1 MVQPWKTIWQVLK
14 KLNIESSYNSAVH
27 SKRNEGIC
35 PYKNLYISAQS
46 SIVHNNQNNLNF
58 HLLRKEW
65 IKWGIPY
72 NGILLGSKKKNEVLI
87 VATIQMNLE
96 NIRLNKRIQ
105 SQKAIYYMI
114 LFMWNV
120 HNRKS
125 HTDRNE
131 LPGGDW
137 REMRNSNVYGV
148 FLVGVGAVKKMI
160 LWYSVNY

>member
-1 MVQPWKTIWQVLK
+1 MEYYL
-14 KLNIESSYNSAVH
+14 AV
-27 SKRNEGIC
+27 
-35 PYKNLYISAQS
+35 
-46 SIVHNNQNNLNF
+46 
-58 HLLRKEW
+58 
-65 IKWGIPY
+65 
-72 NGILLGSKKKNEVLI
+72 KKKNEVLI

-131 LPGGDW
+131 LPGGD
-137 REMRNSNVYGV
+137 
-148 FLVGVGAVKKMI
+148 
-160 LWYSVNY
+160 